1 MPGQDYIRP
10 QLWPFDPNFKPFSAT
25 PDLAQAKSKAAASG
39 RAGDKIVITFGNTEV
54 LNATAT
60 LIQAAAKAAGLN
72 VELQGVDPA
81 STTALLNSDAWDIV
95 LSDTYT
101 GSNSGLEPDAVN
113 SLFRTKGSSNFGL
126 YSNPEMD
133 SEVDAAIFAPS
144 HEAALPHYQ
153 RIMRID
159 ADDIA
164 VLTVVYHNYIEALSP
179 KVKNYTSLP
188 LAHYD
193 LRNVQL
199 G

>member
-1 MPGQDYIRP
+1 
-10 QLWPFDPNFKPFSAT
+10 
-25 PDLAQAKSKAAASG
+25 
-39 RAGDKIVITFGNTEV
+39 VITFGNTEV